1 MKEKPWKVSSGTFL
15 WNLTSNS
22 PWNIQKIPAPQDKE
36 PGIFFLNN
44 GWREAHKASVD
55 MSQQK
60 DRNPHAD
67 NVKTGNSA
75 ETDCIL
81 YKMITSFFPR
91 FKA

>member
-1 MKEKPWKVSSGTFL
+1 M
-15 WNLTSNS
+15 LTQLLIFKRHLGEDTN
-22 PWNIQKIPAPQDKE
+22 QKIPAPQDKE

-91 FKA
+91 CLSYL